1 MYIVLLLNH
10 LMLAIIHIRSTFT
23 HHEYICVSVT
33 VDMSEVHEK
42 SDSMGSHDV
51 VHVSLTYRYM

>member
-1 MYIVLLLNH
+1 
-10 LMLAIIHIRSTFT
+10 MLAILHIRSTFT

-33 VDMSEVHEK
+33 VDMSEVYEIHV

-51 VHVSLTYRYM
+51 VHVRLSVCKIS